1 MKELLERIKLF
12 LFKATSSNALV
23 QEALNQKEKSDKLR
37 DELLSVNAKIEE
49 IKREAR
55 ELELTLKEEKEAHL
69 SEAILA
75 HEEMIARL
83 EKQHQEQIRII
94 DKEANDEI
102 AALEEIFNL

>member
-12 LFKATSSNALV
+12 LFKAKSSSALIE
-23 QEALNQKEKSDKLR
+23 EALNQKEKSDKLR
-37 DELLSVNAKIEE
+37 DELLLVSKKLEQIKEEAK
-49 IKREAR
+49 

-75 HEEMIARL
+75 HEEMVARL

-94 DKEANDEI
+94 SEEANAEI